1 MDPRAY
7 GKFVA
12 QYKEKYPKA
21 TEDEIYEEYL
31 KTQQEQSR
39 SKGWVICNSFEGE
52 LEETREFWLI
62 EEQRGFHGVNRG

>member
-1 MDPRAY
+1 MGGAELDCDSFVIILILDNMDPRAY

-31 KTQQEQSR
+31 KTQQGKQAM
-39 SKGWVICNSFEGE
+39 N
-52 LEETREFWLI
+52 TRLL
-62 EEQRGFHGVNRG
+62 GG